1 MAKILSCLKKRD
13 LLHSPNTSL
22 EELSQY
28 GREYLQANRLV
39 DALDFFEK
47 AQDQEGIRQVKKI
60 GLEEGDFFLLQQS
73 SKLLK
78 EPVPDEVW
86 KGLGET
92 NLSQGKLQEALSAF
106 KVVKDEAKIQ
116 EIQALLQVPRHDEQ
130 Q

>member
-1 MAKILSCLKKRD
+1 MVKILSCLKKRD
-13 LLHSPNTSL
+13 LLHSPNTSP

-86 KGLGET
+86 KDLGERF
-92 NLSQGKLQEALSAF
+92 LSQGKLQEALSAF
-106 KVVKDEAKIQ
+106 KVVEDEAKIQ

>member
-1 MAKILSCLKKRD
+1 MSSLLSCLKKRD
-13 LLHSPNTSL
+13 LLHNPNIGQS
-22 EELSQY
+22 EYAQY
-28 GREYLQANRLV
+28 GWDYFKQERPV

-47 AQDQEGIRQVKKI
+47 AQDQEGIRQVQKI

-86 KGLGET
+86 KDLGERF
-92 NLSQGKLQEALSAF
+92 LSQGKLQEALSAF
-106 KVVKDEAKIQ
+106 KVVEDEAKIQ

>member
-1 MAKILSCLKKRD
+1 MAKIVSCLKKRD
-13 LLHSPNTSL
+13 LLHGPNTPP

-28 GREYLQANRLV
+28 GREYLQAHRLV

-47 AQDQEGIRQVKKI
+47 ARDQEGIRQVKKVS
-60 GLEEGDFFLLQQS
+60 LEEGDFFLLQQS

-78 EPVPDEVW
+78 EAVPDEVW
-86 KGLGET
+86 KGLGER
-92 NLSQGKLQEALSAF
+92 NLSRGKFQEALSAF

>member
-13 LLHSPNTSL
+13 LLHSPNNAP

-47 AQDQEGIRQVKKI
+47 AQDQEGIRQIKKI
-60 GLEEGDFFLLQQS
+60 SLEEGDFFLLQQS

-106 KVVKDEAKIQ
+106 KVIKDEAKIQ
-116 EIQALLQVPRHDEQ
+116 EIQALLQVPRHDGQ